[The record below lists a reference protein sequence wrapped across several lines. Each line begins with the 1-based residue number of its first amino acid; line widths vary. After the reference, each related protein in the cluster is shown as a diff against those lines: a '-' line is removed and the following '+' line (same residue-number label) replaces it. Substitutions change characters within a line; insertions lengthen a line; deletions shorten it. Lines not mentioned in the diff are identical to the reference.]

1 VSEDERPTV
10 LVVDDDPSIRDS
22 LHDLFES
29 VGLRTRLF
37 CSAREMLQSKQPEM
51 PCCLVLDVRLP
62 EQSGLDF
69 QRELNQANIRLPI
82 IFLTGHGDV
91 PMSVRAMKAG
101 AVEFLTKPFREQDLL
116 DAVQVALHRDR
127 DRREEEKQV
136 AILRERY
143 EALTPRERT
152 VMALVVVGRMN
163 KQIAGEIGTS
173 EVTAKVHR
181 ANMMRKMQAGTLAD
195 LIAIAAKLRAAG
207 GLPGDPNQSKGA

>member
-1 VSEDERPTV
+1 MSEDERPTV

-37 CSAREMLQSKQPEM
+37 CSAREMMQSKQPEM

>member
-1 VSEDERPTV
+1 VSEDDRATV

-37 CSAREMLQSKQPEM
+37 CSAREMLQSKRPEM

-207 GLPGDPNQSKGA
+207 GLPGDPNPSKGA

>member
-1 VSEDERPTV
+1 MSEDERPTV

>member
-1 VSEDERPTV
+1 MSEDERPTV
-10 LVVDDDPSIRDS
+10 LVLDDDPSIRDS

-91 PMSVRAMKAG
+91 PMLVRAMKAG
-101 AVEFLTKPFREQDLL
+101 AVEFLTKPFRERDLL

-181 ANMMRKMQAGTLAD
+181 ANMMRKMQAGSFAELVYM
-195 LIAIAAKLRAAG
+195 AASLRG
-207 GLPGDPNQSKGA
+207 GLQAVMNMS